1 MFYRTSDGH
10 PLAHN
15 PFNSIVAPRPI
26 GWISTRSEMGDN
38 LAPYSFFNAVAYT
51 PPQVI
56 FSSTGVKP
64 DRDGT
69 KDSVS
74 QLREA
79 GVFCANL
86 VTYALKDQMNASCAN
101 YPAGTD
107 EFAECGIEK
116 AECETIDC
124 PRVAAAP
131 ASLECRVVQ
140 VIKLLG
146 EGNYLVHGE
155 VTGIH
160 IADDC
165 LKDGL
170 YSPPDRL
177 VRLGNRGDY
186 AAVSETFEMLRPKL

>member
-1 MFYRTSDGH
+1 M
-10 PLAHN
+10 
-15 PFNSIVAPRPI
+15 
-26 GWISTRSEMGDN
+26 
-38 LAPYSFFNAVAYT
+38 
-51 PPQVI
+51 
-56 FSSTGVKP
+56 
-64 DRDGT
+64 
-69 KDSVS
+69 
-74 QLREA
+74 
-79 GVFCANL
+79 
-86 VTYALKDQMNASCAN
+86 
-101 YPAGTD
+101 
-107 EFAECGIEK
+107 
-116 AECETIDC
+116 
-124 PRVAAAP
+124 AAAP

>member
-101 YPAGTD
+101 FPAGTD

>member
-51 PPQVI
+51 PPQVM

-101 YPAGTD
+101 FPAGTD
-107 EFAECGIEK
+107 EFAKCGIEK